1 VCFGYCRDSNGS
13 AWILL
18 SNDKISSERRDGE
31 EMAIEIFPVELL
43 APERKD
49 DVVLFL
55 AALPIPPRRKKQAYI
70 EWAKYVGVAI
80 DRETVDRIIGVA

>member
-1 VCFGYCRDSNGS
+1 VCLRYCRDSNGS

-18 SNDKISSERRDGE
+18 PDDKINSEEGDRED
-31 EMAIEIFPVELL
+31 MAIEIFPVELL

-80 DRETVDRIIGVA
+80 DRETVDRILGVA